1 MTPEIAVP
9 FTLEQGKRL
18 SDSAIW
24 ELGRGYFDDQGQQA
38 WTTKTVPCDITSSP
52 FIASCAARLVLSYL
66 RDCVQGRHLG
76 SPCAIDPEKPVYIV
90 ELASGS
96 GRYSYLFLKKLL
108 QLKDASSLKSLQVRF
123 VMTDFTLKNIHAWMD
138 QPWLKPFLERGV
150 LDFAR
155 FDMEQSDRLE
165 LLRSGAVLHQ
175 GSLENPLVVLAN
187 YAMCVVRHDLFRTS
201 GGELQEGLLTV
212 TSRKAASFEEVE
224 LRRINELNLDFR
236 YQKIDKLSGYYEN
249 PDFERI
255 LSHYQANLPDQSFL
269 FPTGAIRCMER
280 MVNLAGGRL
289 MMLLADIA
297 AVLES
302 ELKIQPRAKPLR
314 FYGSPVADVNF
325 HALQQYCRNLGGQ
338 TAATSQRGL
347 SLKLAAF
354 FFGGGE
360 RGQEL
365 FADTLLEFQET
376 VESFGPSNLENLSS
390 AFSQRDLVLGQLLEL
405 LRLTQWDPMVYLAC
419 GQALPGQVFFAKQS
433 ILEEFR
439 HGLEKLWENFHPL
452 SGDLPFELGRAYLAL
467 GLTDE
472 AIRFCE
478 LSIQMFGD
486 HPATRFNLGL
496 CHYRRE
502 DLSAALDAF
511 AKAIEQRPDF
521 PRAELFRA
529 RALIGET
536 LPPATFLASS
546 EKI

>member
-1 MTPEIAVP
+1 MSSEIVTPY
-9 FTLEQGKRL
+9 TLEQGERL

-24 ELGRGYFDDQGQQA
+24 ELGRGYFDDQGQRA
-38 WTTKTVPCDITSSP
+38 WSTKTVPSDITSSP
-52 FIASCAARLVLSYL
+52 FIANCAARLVLSYL
-66 RDCVQGRHLG
+66 RDCVQGRHRG

-96 GRYSYLFLKKLL
+96 GRYSYLFLKKFL
-108 QLKDASSLKSLQVRF
+108 QLKDASSLRSLQVRF
-123 VMTDFTLKNIHAWMD
+123 VMTDFTLKNIHAWMN
-138 QPWLKPFLERGV
+138 QPWFQPFLQRGV

-165 LLRSGAVLHQ
+165 LLRSGAVLHRE
-175 GSLENPLVVLAN
+175 SLDNPLVVLAN
-187 YAMCVVRHDLFRTS
+187 YGMCVLRHDIFRTS

-212 TSRKAASFEEVE
+212 TSRKAASLEEVE
-224 LRRINELNLDFR
+224 LRRIGELTLDFT

-255 LSHYQANLPDQSFL
+255 LSHYQANLPDQIFL
-269 FPTGAIRCMER
+269 FPTGALRCMER

-297 AVLES
+297 TVLES
-302 ELKIQPRAKPLR
+302 ELKIQPKGKPLR

-325 HALQQYCRNLGGQ
+325 HALLQYCRNRGGQ
-338 TAATSQRGL
+338 TAATSQHGL
-347 SLKLAAF
+347 SLKIAAF
-354 FFGGGE
+354 LFGGGE
-360 RGQEL
+360 RRQEL

-376 VESFGPSNLENLSS
+376 IESFGPSNLDNLSG
-390 AFSQRDLVLGQLLEL
+390 AFAQRDLVISQLLEL

-419 GQALPGQVFFAKQS
+419 GQALPGQIFFAKQPL
-433 ILEEFR
+433 LEEFR
-439 HGLEKLWENFHPL
+439 RGLERMWENFHPL

-467 GLTDE
+467 AQTDE

-496 CHYRRE
+496 CHYRAGN
-502 DLSAALDAF
+502 LSAALEAF
-511 AKAIEQRPDF
+511 AKALEQRPEF

-529 RALIGET
+529 RALLAES
-536 LPPATFLASS
+536 LPHEFFLSSS
-546 EKI
+546 EKL